1 VRSYAGYVR
10 LPPSVL
16 RDVGNY
22 TINTFFWYFEA
33 RNNPR
38 NAPLSIYL
46 AGGPGASSTFAAAD
60 GESGPCLV
68 NSDANSTSINPF
80 SFNNHVNMLYIDQ
93 PVQTGFSYDSLING
107 TLDYSTGLV
116 TPLDF
121 SPGIPAQNRT
131 VVPGIFASQNP
142 ATTVNTT
149 LTGAKALWHFAES
162 WLNE

>member
-1 VRSYAGYVR
+1 VKSYAGYVR

-16 RDVGNY
+16 SDVGNY

-46 AGGPGASSTFAAAD
+46 AGGPGDSSTFAAAD

-68 NSDANSTSINPF
+68 NADANSTSINPF

-107 TLDYSTGLV
+107 TFDYSYRFGHPRRLF
-116 TPLDF
+116 PRH
-121 SPGIPAQNRT
+121 SR
-131 VVPGIFASQNP
+131 
-142 ATTVNTT
+142 
-149 LTGAKALWHFAES
+149 AKRHRLPRHLCKSKSRYYHEHHPHRRQSFMALCRELAE
-162 WLNE
+162 